1 MKTNILESLTKLFA
15 NAGVY
20 TGLLMIY
27 INMRGLDNLNV
38 DLTKT
43 KIIEN
48 IESTLL
54 PIFIGG
60 YFIFAF
66 LLGKPEFRLNYLLIF
81 ILLILTIS
89 IFEFAL

>member
-1 MKTNILESLTKLFA
+1 
-15 NAGVY
+15 
-20 TGLLMIY
+20 
-27 INMRGLDNLNV
+27 MRGLDNLNV

-66 LLGKPEFRLNYLLIF
+66 LLVKRDF
-81 ILLILTIS
+81 
-89 IFEFAL
+89 